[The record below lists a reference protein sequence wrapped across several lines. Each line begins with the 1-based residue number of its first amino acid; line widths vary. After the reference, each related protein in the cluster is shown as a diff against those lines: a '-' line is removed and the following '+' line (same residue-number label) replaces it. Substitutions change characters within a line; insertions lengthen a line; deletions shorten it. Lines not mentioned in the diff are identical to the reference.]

1 MTLATNSPTALGYHL
16 RRTVVLALP
25 VMLARVGLVVMLT
38 VDTIFAGRAGG
49 NQLAYIGISMGI
61 QLILLA
67 IGIGLL
73 VGALVLTA
81 QAQGAGRPEDCGR
94 IWWLSLLLALVLGCI
109 YAAIEWQGPGLL
121 SLLRQEPDI
130 AAGGGAALRMW
141 AIGMPGVMLY
151 MATSSFFEGISRP
164 VTPMVVCIAGNLVNL
179 ALGWLLTFGAG
190 AIAPMGASGAVL
202 ATSITL
208 WLMFAALAIRALLL
222 RDATALGVHSPLGGH
237 FHLLGKIL
245 LLGLP
250 VALSVGFETSAFS
263 GASIIAGW
271 IGKTPLAAY
280 QLANNVTSFFY
291 MLSLGLATAAAV
303 RVGNAIGRGEPRNV
317 ARAGWAAVQ
326 LVIGVM
332 LLVGVCLSLLRDPIA
347 AVYTSDAEVLQAA
360 SPVLALLAV
369 LIIFDGTQSVLM
381 GALRGAGDVIVPT
394 GIYAIAFGG
403 CAVPLSYY
411 LGYLQG
417 RGAIGIVLGLV
428 AGLLAAAILLGLR
441 FAWISHRTLSAR

>member
-1 MTLATNSPTALGYHL
+1 MTLATNSPAPLGHHL

-49 NQLAYIGISMGI
+49 NQLAYIGISMGV

-81 QAQGAGRPEDCGR
+81 QAQGAGRLEDCGR
-94 IWWLSLLLALVLGCI
+94 IWRLSLLIALVLGLV
-109 YAAIEWQGPGLL
+109 YGAIEWQGAD
-121 SLLRQEPDI
+121 LLRLLGQEPDI
-130 AAGGGAALRMW
+130 AAGGGAALRIW
-141 AIGMPGVMLY
+141 ALGMPGIMLY
-151 MATSSFFEGISRP
+151 MATTSFFEGISRP
-164 VTPMVVCIAGNLVNL
+164 VTPMIVCIAGNLVNL
-179 ALGWLLTFGAG
+179 VLGWLLTFGTG
-190 AIAPMGASGAVL
+190 GIAPMGASGAVL
-202 ATSITL
+202 ATSITG
-208 WLMFAALAIRALLL
+208 WAMFAFLAGRALLL
-222 RDATALGVHSPLGGH
+222 RDATELGIHSRIGGQ
-237 FHLLGKIL
+237 FSLLGKIL

-271 IGKTPLAAY
+271 VGRTPLAAY

-303 RVGNAIGRGEPRNV
+303 RVGNAIGRGDPRNV

-332 LLVGVCLSLLRDPIA
+332 LLVGVCLSWLRDPIA
-347 AVYTSDAEVLQAA
+347 SAYTGDADVLQVA

-369 LIIFDGTQSVLM
+369 LVIFDGTQSVLM
-381 GALRGAGDVIVPT
+381 GALRGAGDVIIPT
-394 GIYAIAFGG
+394 AIYAIAFGG

-411 LGYLQG
+411 LGYLHGQ
-417 RGAIGIVLGLV
+417 GAIGIVLGLV
-428 AGLLAAAILLGLR
+428 AGLLAAVILLGLR
-441 FAWISHRTLSAR
+441 FIWVSQRPVSAR

>member
-1 MTLATNSPTALGYHL
+1 MTLATNSPASLGHHL

-49 NQLAYIGISMGI
+49 NQLAYIGISMSI

-81 QAQGAGRPEDCGR
+81 QAQGAGWLADCGH
-94 IWWLSLLLALVLGCI
+94 IWRLSMLLALVLGLVYSI
-109 YAAIEWQGPGLL
+109 IEWQGVD
-121 SLLRQEPDI
+121 LLRLLGQQPDI
-130 AAGGGAALRMW
+130 AAGGGEALRMW
-141 AIGMPGVMLY
+141 AIGMPGIMLY
-151 MATSSFFEGISRP
+151 MATTSFFEGISRP
-164 VTPMVVCIAGNLVNL
+164 ITPMVVCIAGNLVNL
-179 ALGWLLTFGAG
+179 VLGWLLTFGAG
-190 AIAPMGASGAVL
+190 SIAPMGASGAVL
-202 ATSITL
+202 ATSITV
-208 WLMFAALAIRALLL
+208 WLMFFFIAGRALLL
-222 RDATALGVHSPLGGH
+222 RDASELGVRSRIGGD
-237 FHLLGKIL
+237 FSLLGRIL

-271 IGKTPLAAY
+271 VGRTPLAAY

-303 RVGNAIGRGEPRNV
+303 RVGNAIGRGEPQNV

-332 LLVGVCLSLLRDPIA
+332 LLVGVCLSRLRDPIA
-347 AVYTSDAEVLQAA
+347 SAYTGDEDVLQVA

-369 LIIFDGTQSVLM
+369 LIVFDGTQSVLM
-381 GALRGAGDVIVPT
+381 GALRGAGDVIIPT

-411 LGYLQG
+411 LGYLHGQ
-417 RGAIGIVLGLV
+417 GAIGIVLGLT
-428 AGLLAAAILLGLR
+428 AGLLAAVILLSLR
-441 FAWISHRTLSAR
+441 FVWVSRRRLRVR

>member
-1 MTLATNSPTALGYHL
+1 MSSAPDLPAPLGHHL

-38 VDTIFAGRAGG
+38 VDTVLAGRAGG
-49 NQLAYIGISMGI
+49 NELAYIGISMGI

-67 IGIGLL
+67 IGVGLM

-81 QAQGAGRPEDCGR
+81 QAQGADRPEDCGR
-94 IWWLSLLLALVLGCI
+94 VWRLSLMLALVLGFL
-109 YAAIEWQGPGLL
+109 YAAIEWQGPL
-121 SLLRQEPDI
+121 LLRALGQGDDI
-130 AAGGGAALRMW
+130 AEGGGYALRMW
-141 AIGMPGVMLY
+141 ALGMPGIMLY
-151 MATSSFFEGISRP
+151 MATTNFFEGISRP
-164 VTPMVVCIAGNLVNL
+164 VTAMVVCILGNFVNV
-179 ALGWLLTFGAG
+179 ALGWGLTFGALG
-190 AIAPMGASGAVL
+190 LAPMGAAGAVL

-208 WLMFAALAIRALLL
+208 WLMFLALAIRALLL
-222 RDATALGVHSPLGGH
+222 ADRRQLGIAAPLRGH
-237 FHLLGKIL
+237 GRLLGKIL

-271 IGKTPLAAY
+271 IGNTPLAAY

-303 RVGNAIGRGEPRNV
+303 RVGNAIGRGESGNV
-317 ARAGWAAVQ
+317 ARAGWAAVH

-332 LLVGVCLSLLRDPIA
+332 LAVGLAISLLRDSIA
-347 AVYTSDAEVLQAA
+347 GGYTDDPGVIAVA
-360 SPVLALLAV
+360 SPVLAVLAV
-369 LIIFDGTQSVLM
+369 LVVFDGTQSVLM

-394 GIYAIAFGG
+394 AIYALAFGA

-411 LGYLQG
+411 LGYHQG
-417 RGAIGIVLGLV
+417 RGAIGLVLGLV
-428 AGLLAAAILLGLR
+428 AGLLAAVILLGLR
-441 FAWISHRTLSAR
+441 FIWISHRPLRAR